1 MLPLYVT
8 TMFLSALLLFWV
20 QPMFTKTVLPLLGGS
35 PAVWNTAMVFFQAAL
50 LAGYYYVHVSTRVV
64 GLRAQALVHM
74 AVLAVAFVVL
84 PIGVPEGWVP
94 PASRMPT
101 LWIIGLF
108 AVALGLPF
116 FAVSATAPLLQRW
129 FAHTGHPSAAD
140 PYFLYGASN
149 LGSIIALLAYPVVL
163 EPFLK
168 LGQQTWAWMFGYALL
183 VVLIGSCAFQ
193 ARRNDVTSGPSAA
206 AAEAGPEEQ
215 ITWQRRLHWMV
226 LAFAPSSL
234 LLGVTTFLTTD
245 VAAVPLLWIIPLVL
259 YLLTFVIVFARKPIL
274 KHDWMVRAQALL
286 IIPLSIVF
294 YWGGVVL
301 WLLFPLHLVTF
312 FATAMVCHG
321 ELARRRPSVSHLTKF
336 YLWMSLGGVLGGVFN
351 ALVGPLLFTRV
362 LEYPLA
368 IVLACVLRPG
378 QWKGG
383 ARNRWLDVALPA
395 AFVLALIV
403 PTLTFDLLNASYGRV
418 VIPLSFGIIGFLVY
432 VFSFRPLR
440 FGLGV
445 GALLVAQLAL
455 SVSDVLVRERSFFGV
470 HKVAVHDEGRFHVL
484 VHGTTIHGAEH
495 VDPALWREPLTYY
508 HREGP
513 LGQLFAAL
521 DGTDRIKR
529 VGAVGLGAGS
539 VVCYRKPGQTWV
551 FYEIDPVVERLAR
564 DTRYFHFMSECA
576 GDTPV
581 VLGDARLSLRSAPEG
596 YYDLM
601 ILDAFSSDAIPIHLL
616 TREAVELYLSKL
628 ADNGILMFNISSRFL
643 DLTTVLGNVAAD
655 LGLAGRVQIF
665 RPLKPEDQQGFK
677 SKSDWVVL
685 ARTPEALAMLDGR
698 PGWKPLEP
706 RPAAGLWTDD
716 FSNIIGVLKW
726 WQTAKDKAGGS

>member
-1 MLPLYVT
+1 
-8 TMFLSALLLFWV
+8 
-20 QPMFTKTVLPLLGGS
+20 
-35 PAVWNTAMVFFQAAL
+35 
-50 LAGYYYVHVSTRVV
+50 
-64 GLRAQALVHM
+64 
-74 AVLAVAFVVL
+74 
-84 PIGVPEGWVP
+84 
-94 PASRMPT
+94 
-101 LWIIGLF
+101 
-108 AVALGLPF
+108 
-116 FAVSATAPLLQRW
+116 
-129 FAHTGHPSAAD
+129 
-140 PYFLYGASN
+140 
-149 LGSIIALLAYPVVL
+149 
-163 EPFLK
+163 
-168 LGQQTWAWMFGYALL
+168 
-183 VVLIGSCAFQ
+183 
-193 ARRNDVTSGPSAA
+193 
-206 AAEAGPEEQ
+206 
-215 ITWQRRLHWMV
+215 
-226 LAFAPSSL
+226 
-234 LLGVTTFLTTD
+234 
-245 VAAVPLLWIIPLVL
+245 
-259 YLLTFVIVFARKPIL
+259 
-274 KHDWMVRAQALL
+274 
-286 IIPLSIVF
+286 
-294 YWGGVVL
+294 
-301 WLLFPLHLVTF
+301 
-312 FATAMVCHG
+312 
-321 ELARRRPSVSHLTKF
+321 
-336 YLWMSLGGVLGGVFN
+336 
-351 ALVGPLLFTRV
+351 
-362 LEYPLA
+362 
-368 IVLACVLRPG
+368 
-378 QWKGG
+378 
-383 ARNRWLDVALPA
+383 
-395 AFVLALIV
+395 
-403 PTLTFDLLNASYGRV
+403 
-418 VIPLSFGIIGFLVY
+418 
-432 VFSFRPLR
+432 
-440 FGLGV
+440 
-445 GALLVAQLAL
+445 
-455 SVSDVLVRERSFFGV
+455 
-470 HKVAVHDEGRFHVL
+470 
-484 VHGTTIHGAEH
+484 
-495 VDPALWREPLTYY
+495 LTYY

-539 VVCYRKPGQTWV
+539 AVCYRKPGQTWV